1 MSINR
6 TKRSNKQNVFKKLT
20 ELPKVVIIDGNIG
33 VMSIG
38 VKVGIIF

>member
-1 MSINR
+1 MYN
-6 TKRSNKQNVFKKLT
+6 KLT
-20 ELPKVVIIDGNIG
+20 ELPKVVIIDGNVG